1 MEMRGPFNFPSFNT
15 DRLFRITF
23 DFLQLKFNE
32 FVSRESEN
40 YFIWITLAYGGGIL
54 LFMHQS
60 DEPSWLDVWI
70 VFILLISIA
79 VLLSE
84 LFRSYV
90 LSLILV
96 ALAFGGLA
104 VKTQIWMVHHPIL
117 LAKTGD
123 ISLTGMVR
131 NVEDFGDDAYRVR
144 ISVDPGSTDTNL
156 FDTLLFDTLKSRDP
170 IDVRLWIR
178 GYDYQSR
185 PGDVI
190 QLKARLFPPPGPK
203 VPGGFDFARRA
214 YFEGLSAVGF
224 AVAPPQLKPTLDS
237 HSSQGFQIQLSRFR
251 QHLSNRIRNVLPAQS
266 GALIDA
272 LMTGNRADLEK
283 DLLTSI
289 RTTGLAHI
297 LAISGFHMGLVAG
310 TIFWSVRG
318 VLAMMPFLAL
328 RISIRRLAAILALT
342 GAIFYLLVSGA
353 SVATQRAFCM
363 LSIFFLGMFF
373 YRPAIT

>member
-117 LAKTGD
+117 LTKTGD
-123 ISLTGMVR
+123 VSLTGMVR

-178 GYDYQSR
+178 GYDFQSR

-203 VPGGFDFARRA
+203 VPGGFDFA
-214 YFEGLSAVGF
+214 
-224 AVAPPQLKPTLDS
+224 P
-237 HSSQGFQIQLSRFR
+237 
-251 QHLSNRIRNVLPAQS
+251 
-266 GALIDA
+266 
-272 LMTGNRADLEK
+272 
-283 DLLTSI
+283 
-289 RTTGLAHI
+289 TGL
-297 LAISGFHMGLVAG
+297 F
-310 TIFWSVRG
+310 
-318 VLAMMPFLAL
+318 
-328 RISIRRLAAILALT
+328 
-342 GAIFYLLVSGA
+342 
-353 SVATQRAFCM
+353 
-363 LSIFFLGMFF
+363 
-373 YRPAIT
+373 